1 MRTVVVY
8 HSQTGF
14 TRRYAEWIADAAGG
28 DCFALKEA
36 RKRDLSGYDAIVYG
50 GWACA
55 GQISKIGWFEE
66 QIPAWNGKRLAAFC
80 VGASPADNPEVQVFL
95 DKTEQ
100 DLAAQNVKVFYCPG
114 GMNYEAMSLRYRL
127 MMKAFLAGLRAKK
140 DRTPQEETMAA
151 MLGSSYD
158 ISDRRYIEPV
168 LAFLSET
175 QKDQEEDC

>member
-55 GQISKIGWFEE
+55 GKISKIGWFEE

-80 VGASPADNPEVQVFL
+80 VGPSPADNPEVQVFL

-100 DLAAQNVKVFYCPG
+100 DLAAANVQVFYCPG
-114 GMNYEAMSLRYRL
+114 GGNYEAMSLRYRL

-140 DRTPQEETMAA
+140 DRTPQEEVMAA

-158 ISDRRYIEPV
+158 ISDRRYIEPL

>member
-28 DCFALKEA
+28 DCFTLQEA

-80 VGASPADNPEVQVFL
+80 VGASPADNPEGQVFL
-95 DKTEQ
+95 DKTVQ
-100 DLAAQNVKVFYCPG
+100 DLAAATARPASITSKCTYSSTEPTVLHCC
-114 GMNYEAMSLRYRL
+114 EAI
-127 MMKAFLAGLRAKK
+127 
-140 DRTPQEETMAA
+140 AA
-151 MLGSSYD
+151 TYLCSFPS
-158 ISDRRYIEPV
+158 P
-168 LAFLSET
+168 
-175 QKDQEEDC
+175 